1 MENTITTKA
10 GNVIEQRTGE
20 DPLLKGGKKSAWMT
34 HVKKTMRA
42 NKGKPLSA
50 VLKMAAK
57 SYKKTAKVSKKKKSR
72 GLFGM
77 YGGLSTSAGP
87 GSSTAGDVGGQME
100 GMSNYGSMGGRRH
113 RGGDYHTG
121 GTHEM
126 GGRRNS
132 KKNGS
137 KKY

>member
-1 MENTITTKA
+1 M
-10 GNVIEQRTGE
+10 
-20 DPLLKGGKKSAWMT
+20 KGGKKSAWMT

-72 GLFGM
+72 GIFGM
-77 YGGLSTSAGP
+77 YGGMTTSAGS
-87 GSSTAGDVGGQME
+87 GASTAGEFGGVVE
-100 GMSNYGSMGGRRH
+100 GMGNYGSMGGRRH
-113 RGGDYHTG
+113 RGDDYHTG
-121 GTHEM
+121 GMHEM

>member
-1 MENTITTKA
+1 MADHKITTGA
-10 GNVIEQRTGE
+10 GNVILEPSGG
-20 DPLLKGGKKSAWMT
+20 DASMSGGKKSAWMT

-72 GLFGM
+72 GIFGM
-77 YGGLSTSAGP
+77 YGGMTTSAGS
-87 GSSTAGDVGGQME
+87 GASTAGLV
-100 GMSNYGSMGGRRH
+100 GGRR
-113 RGGDYHTG
+113 RGT
-121 GTHEM
+121 
-126 GGRRNS
+126 

>member
-1 MENTITTKA
+1 MEDYTTTSA
-10 GNVIEQRTGE
+10 GNKIEVRTGD
-20 DPLLKGGKKSAWMT
+20 DPLLKGGKKSAWMS
-34 HVKKTMRA
+34 HVKQTMRA

-72 GLFGM
+72 GMFGM
-77 YGGLSTSAGP
+77 YGGMTTSAGA
-87 GSSTAGDVGGQME
+87 GTTTAGLV
-100 GMSNYGSMGGRRH
+100 GGRRS
-113 RGGDYHTG
+113 RK
-121 GTHEM
+121 
-126 GGRRNS
+126 S

>member
-1 MENTITTKA
+1 MNTETTAA
-10 GNVIEQRTGE
+10 GNVILKPSGGE
-20 DPLLKGGKKSAWMT
+20 TPMEGGKKSAWMS

-72 GLFGM
+72 GMFKLFG
-77 YGGLSTSAGP
+77 GATTSAGP
-87 GSSTAGDVGGQME
+87 DASTAGSVGQME
-100 GMSNYGSMGGRRH
+100 GMGNYGSMGGRR
-113 RGGDYHTG
+113 RK
-121 GTHEM
+121 
-126 GGRRNS
+126 S